1 MTAAQNLRRTEAPNT
16 PARKRS
22 SRGSR
27 FECELND
34 GACPVTGLR
43 AALIR
48 EAQLLTEK
56 DLWIEQQAILS
67 READHRLLNNLQ
79 MVSSLLSMQS
89 RASQNVDAAAALTL
103 AAARVGTIG
112 RIHRLLHSNDGVQ
125 TVAFK
130 QFVEALCRDVSTML
144 AVEGEIAQVIK
155 VEGAELQLPTA
166 IGIPLGFVA
175 NELIT
180 NALKHGAGAINVT
193 LERHLRK
200 GFALTVENDGPAW
213 SQDFDPADSADLGMR
228 IIRSFVAKIGGELIF
243 GKGAGGRGAR
253 FTVSFSTS

>member
-1 MTAAQNLRRTEAPNT
+1 MTAAEISRRPKT
-16 PARKRS
+16 PSTPSRKTRRS
-22 SRGSR
+22 RAR

-34 GACPVTGLR
+34 GACPVEGLR

-56 DLWIEQQAILS
+56 DQWIEQQAILC

-89 RASQNVDAAAALTL
+89 RTSQNVDASAALTL

-112 RIHRLLHSNDGVQ
+112 RIHRLLHSNDGVP

-130 QFVEALCRDVSTML
+130 RFIEALCSDVSTML
-144 AVEGEIAQVIK
+144 TVDGEVVPVIE

-166 IGIPLGFVA
+166 IGIPLGFVV
-175 NELIT
+175 NELVT
-180 NALKHGAGAINVT
+180 NALKYGEGAITVR
-193 LERHLRK
+193 LEQDLRK
-200 GFALTVENDGPAW
+200 GFALTVENDGPPLP
-213 SQDFDPADSADLGMR
+213 QDFDPADSAGLGMR
-228 IIRSFVAKIGGELIF
+228 IIQSFVAKIGGELLI
-243 GKGAGGRGAR
+243 GLSAGGRGAR
-253 FTVSFSTS
+253 FTVLFAAS